1 MSSVQVLEMILLG
14 LGTGLLSGLFGVGGG
29 VLMVPGLVLLFSRQQ
44 HEAQATS
51 LAAMVLLGLVGAL
64 RYGLAGRGPDVRT
77 SVVLAV
83 SGMVGTYFLG
93 GALANRLSE
102 KGLQHLFGA
111 FMLLVALHMM
121 GVYQWVGQ
129 HLARR

>member
-1 MSSVQVLEMILLG
+1 MSGVQALEMVLLG

-64 RYGLAGRGPDVRT
+64 KYAAAGRGPDVR
-77 SVVLAV
+77 SAV
-83 SGMVGTYFLG
+83 ILGISGMVGTYFLG
-93 GALANRLSE
+93 ATLANRLPA
-102 KGLQHLFGA
+102 KGLQQLFGV